1 MSARRLAL
9 LAAAC
14 LALGGCV
21 ATQKDVLE
29 IENQSDELKHQI
41 LELKQTISSL
51 QANQADLSVN
61 MKELH
66 NDLNTFNETV
76 KESQANMAQLS
87 SKLDD
92 MSAGVASKVASLG
105 ETLTTQ
111 QAKGLA
117 EQKAT
122 LAKQQGPSPTE
133 LFHVA
138 EVRLAKKDY
147 ELASK
152 GFEEYASKFPKG
164 ALIDVAI
171 YNLGEAYFGLK
182 RWEDAGKQFGTLLE
196 RFPKSDSTPSARLM
210 YALCLEKLNRNLPE
224 AKQFL
229 ESVIADYPSRPEA
242 KAAAKHLKKIE
253 SKIDSARTKTTKAAD
268 APDEKEQ

>member
-1 MSARRLAL
+1 MTRRLL
-9 LAAAC
+9 IAAAG

-21 ATQKDVLE
+21 ATQRDVLE
-29 IENQSDELKHQI
+29 LSNQTDELKHQI
-41 LELKQTISSL
+41 LELKQTINVL
-51 QANQADLSVN
+51 QSNQADLSVN

-66 NDLNTFNETV
+66 KDLSSFNETIR
-76 KESQANMAQLS
+76 ESQGTMTQLS

-105 ETLTTQ
+105 ETLTSQ
-111 QAKGLA
+111 QARGLA
-117 EQKAT
+117 EQKAA
-122 LAKQQGPSPTE
+122 LVKQNGPSPTE

-138 EVRLAKKDY
+138 EIRLGKKDF
-147 ELASK
+147 ELAAK
-152 GFEEYASKFPKG
+152 GFEEYASRFPKG

-182 RWEDAGKQFGTLLE
+182 RWEDAGRQFGTLLE

-210 YALCLEKLNRNLPE
+210 YALCLEKLNRNLAE

-253 SKIDSARTKTTKAAD
+253 TKIESARPKPAKAET
-268 APDEKEQ
+268 PDEKEQ